1 MFIGLCD
8 MRDNLV
14 SFKILDRIIFTREC
28 TIEIVDNIVNTVL
41 VSLSIPITKCI
52 DALNVSTRAIL
63 EKLHE
68 PSNATL
74 LIPSENIPHLE
85 CAIPLP
91 TLGVIIFISI
101 RSFLISQDKHSKNV
115 YHA

>member
-52 DALNVSTRAIL
+52 DALNVFL
-63 EKLHE
+63 QE
-68 PSNATL
+68 PFLRSYMN
-74 LIPSENIPHLE
+74 HQM
-85 CAIPLP
+85 PL
-91 TLGVIIFISI
+91 
-101 RSFLISQDKHSKNV
+101 
-115 YHA
+115 Y